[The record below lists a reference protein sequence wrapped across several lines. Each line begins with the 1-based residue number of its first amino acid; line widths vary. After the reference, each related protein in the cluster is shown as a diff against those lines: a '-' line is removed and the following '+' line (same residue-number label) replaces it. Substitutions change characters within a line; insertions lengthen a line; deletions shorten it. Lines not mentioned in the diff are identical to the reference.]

1 MKKAAIATIFGKH
14 KITPTSI
21 GTEEEAMV
29 KERVGSLAWVRKQV
43 EAADKDLLREIVK
56 GMVETLMSAEAD
68 TICGAPYRKSSAER
82 INRRNGYRERR
93 WDTRVGTIDLAIPRL
108 RRGSYFPDW
117 LLESRRRAERA
128 LVQVVT
134 ECYVRGVST
143 RRVDGLVRTLGLEGM
158 GKSQVSELAKG
169 LDTLVEEFRNRPLD
183 DGSYTFVW
191 LDAMTQRCREGGRVV
206 NVVTVIASSVN
217 ADGHREILGID
228 VVTSEDGS
236 GWTTF
241 LRGLVARGLSGVKLV
256 ISDAHSGLKAAIAAE
271 LPGSSWQRCRAH
283 FMRNLLS
290 KAPKAS
296 QEVVATLVRSI
307 FAQPNAQE
315 VWGQHARVVEHLA
328 TRLPDVAEML
338 RDAAEDILAFSAF
351 PKRGWRQIW
360 SNNPQERLNR
370 EIRRRTDVVGIFPNR
385 AAIVRLVGAVLAEQN
400 DEWEIARRYM
410 SVGLLE
416 QAQADNTPAQDT
428 ELRGTKEEHVLVE
441 QLVA

>member
-1 MKKAAIATIFGKH
+1 
-14 KITPTSI
+14 
-21 GTEEEAMV
+21 MV
-29 KERVGSLAWVRKQV
+29 KEKVGSLAWLRKQV

-56 GMVETLMSAEAD
+56 GMVEALMSAEAD
-68 TICGAPYRKSSAER
+68 NICGAPYRRTSSER
-82 INRRNGYRERR
+82 VNRRNGYRERR

-108 RRGSYFPDW
+108 REGSYFPDW
-117 LLESRRRAERA
+117 LLEPRRRVERA

-143 RRVDGLVRTLGLEGM
+143 RRVDGLVRALGLEGM
-158 GKSQVSELAKG
+158 RKSQVSELAKE
-169 LDTLVEEFRNRPLD
+169 LDTLVEEFRDRPLD
-183 DGSYTFVW
+183 DGPYTFMW

-206 NVVTVIASSVN
+206 NVVTVIATGVN
-217 ADGHREILGID
+217 ADGHREILGVD

-236 GWTTF
+236 GWTEF

-290 KAPKAS
+290 KVPKAS

-315 VWGQHARVVEHLA
+315 VWAQHARVVEHLEE
-328 TRLPDVAEML
+328 RLPGAAEL
-338 RDAAEDILAFSAF
+338 LSDAEEDILAFSAF
-351 PKRGWRQIW
+351 PKQGWRQIW

-416 QAQADNTPAQDT
+416 QAQADNASKQDI
-428 ELRGTKEEHVLVE
+428 ELQGTKEEHVLVE